1 MNQER
6 KRAGHPSSK
15 NDERGKLERAYSKS
29 ARALASPTFDGFCQ
43 RKQPEIISNGFHHNR
58 APRGSNLNI
67 SRSVHDDSDLDL
79 SGELLLSPPKAKKL
93 VASLFDNDSFGNSKS
108 SSSHDS
114 NGSLVSF
121 QTESY
126 HPTCKNTRNTSTQEI
141 GYLNPENGRY
151 FLKDCD
157 REEFYIDIQ
166 TESRCNNEKTERVLE
181 KLPEKVER
189 LVEEINAK
197 DEKIRKLEKERQDR
211 REPQEDIDAM
221 HRFSQLL
228 SHFSVSGKDLDDAFE
243 DTEKM
248 DRMKDAHD
256 KEVLRLKEE
265 HKQDIIDLL
274 CSRVDVVRQQGN
286 TILQLKYE
294 LDSIRREYD
303 ELKDSSVKAFD
314 KATQAVATN
323 CSTLKSYVQEE
334 IRDTDT
340 QAKDNI
346 EKLKMELQCAY
357 EQITSVAR
365 FPSKCNLREPS
376 ASLFESSTLLHQGD
390 QRVNANKSLINE
402 HDGGTWLE
410 LKGQFL
416 EAIEGHINPSDAT
429 SVVSKLVYDTC
440 TGDKLFKDI
449 CYNKNVEPRKRSSR
463 PDYAYL
469 EYGDE
474 CVQMTEEDE
483 FLDALS

>member
-1 MNQER
+1 MYQER
-6 KRAGHPSSK
+6 KRAVRPSSK
-15 NDERGKLERAYSKS
+15 NDKRGKLERAHSMS
-29 ARALASPTFDGFCQ
+29 AWALASPRFGE
-43 RKQPEIISNGFHHNR
+43 RKQQEIRS
-58 APRGSNLNI
+58 PRGSNLNT
-67 SRSVHDDSDLDL
+67 SRSIHDDSDLDL
-79 SGELLLSPPKAKKL
+79 SGELLLSPSKAKKL
-93 VASLFDNDSFGNSKS
+93 LASLFDDGSLVNSKS

-126 HPTCKNTRNTSTQEI
+126 NSTYKNTRDTSTQDKI
-141 GYLNPENGRY
+141 GDPNHGRS

-157 REEFYIDIQ
+157 REERYIDIQ
-166 TESRCNNEKTERVLE
+166 SGRRYNNEKTECVLE
-181 KLPEKVER
+181 KLPEKVE
-189 LVEEINAK
+189 INAK
-197 DEKIRKLEKERQDR
+197 DAKIRKLEKEKDGR
-211 REPQEDIDAM
+211 REPQEDIDTV

-228 SHFSVSGKDLDDAFE
+228 RHFGVSGKDLEYAFA
-243 DTEKM
+243 TEENEKT

-294 LDSIRREYD
+294 LDSIRREYV
-303 ELKDSSVKAFD
+303 ELKDSSMKVFD
-314 KATQAVATN
+314 EATQAVATN

-340 QAKDNI
+340 QTKDSI

-357 EQITSVAR
+357 EQMASIAR
-365 FPSKCNLREPS
+365 SPSKCNLPEPS
-376 ASLFESSTLLHQGD
+376 TSSLESSALPHQD
-390 QRVNANKSLINE
+390 DECLNANNRLNE
-402 HDGGTWLE
+402 DDGGTWLE

-416 EAIEGHINPSDAT
+416 EAIEGNMNVCDAT

-449 CYNKNVEPRKRSSR
+449 CYKKVEPRKRSSK
-463 PDYAYL
+463 PDYAYF
-469 EYGDE
+469 EYGDKDG
-474 CVQMTEEDE
+474 QMNEEDE